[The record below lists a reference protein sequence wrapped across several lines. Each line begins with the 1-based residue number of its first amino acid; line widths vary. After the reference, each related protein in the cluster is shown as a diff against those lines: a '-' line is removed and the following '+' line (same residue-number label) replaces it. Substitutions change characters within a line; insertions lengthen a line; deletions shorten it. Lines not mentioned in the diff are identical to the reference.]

1 MLAVLFASMLA
12 FAQGRDLGYTQ
23 EEGEVGYSLIA
34 PGHAL
39 GARFAFEPPDT
50 EVGEPVELVLYV
62 PHDASENVSVDSAAL
77 DLDTSWIVFEG
88 PSRSTVPDAHD
99 ATRATTRVSWK
110 IASLEPGEREMPAIE
125 VKIARKSEAPH
136 AVSVSAA
143 KLNARAVLGPNEDAP
158 RPPKGF
164 RPVAAEVESRAWL
177 PWTLGGAAV
186 LVLGGGALAMW
197 LVKRNR
203 LQPAPQPSRLELIE
217 ALAQR
222 DVEQP
227 VVVREVHYEL
237 ARLLR
242 EVFDSRHGV
251 SRTALT
257 DEEWLQAVAA
267 SFTPEHLNEL
277 AEILRVSAEV
287 KYGAAQPTQWAVRE
301 TIQRARKVASTGTT
315 DTGAPAQGAAA

>member
-1 MLAVLFASMLA
+1 MLAVLFASLLP
-12 FAQGRDLGYTQ
+12 FAQGRDLGYTSAERADGQ
-23 EEGEVGYSLIA
+23 ALIASGTSATAHFEFNPSHAEVGQ
-34 PGHAL
+34 
-39 GARFAFEPPDT
+39 
-50 EVGEPVELVLYV
+50 PVELTLFV
-62 PHDASENVSVDSAAL
+62 PHDANEHASFESGAL
-77 DLDTSWIVFEG
+77 DADTSWVVFEG
-88 PSRSTVPDAHD
+88 PTRSTAPDPYGHD
-99 ATRATTRVSWK
+99 RAITRVTWK
-110 IASLEPGEREMPAIE
+110 IASLEVGDREPPAI
-125 VKIARKSEAPH
+125 VVSLARKSDAPH
-136 AVSVSAA
+136 VVVVDEA
-143 KLNARAVLGPNEDAP
+143 KLTVAAVLGPNEDAP

-186 LVLGGGALAMW
+186 LVLGGGALALW
-197 LVKRNR
+197 LVKRKR
-203 LQPAPQPSRLELIE
+203 VKPAPQPSRLELIE

-222 DVEQP
+222 DVEQR

-242 EVFDSRHGV
+242 EVFDSRQGV

-315 DTGAPAQGAAA
+315 ETTHGAAA